1 MNIFTYQGIVLGEKF
16 SFMKTN
22 LKKKLDSYTTELTG
36 IIDIQNAACQ
46 KLEAIYSET
55 IKFFF

>member
-22 LKKKLDSYTTELTG
+22 LKKKLDSHTTELTG

-46 KLEAIYSET
+46 KLEAIYSERQ
-55 IKFFF
+55 